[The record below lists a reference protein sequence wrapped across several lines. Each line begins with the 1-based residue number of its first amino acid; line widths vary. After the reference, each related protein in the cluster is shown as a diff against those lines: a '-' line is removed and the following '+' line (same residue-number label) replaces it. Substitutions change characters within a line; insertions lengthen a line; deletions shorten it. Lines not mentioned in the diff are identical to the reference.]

1 VDKGGPNTL
10 SDDDPVTLLLDQL
23 PASKLRSVLSVDV
36 DELPVGVA
44 IVVTDFIQRIGGR
57 ENAMLAV
64 ELLEEIEQDD

>member
-1 VDKGGPNTL
+1 M
-10 SDDDPVTLLLDQL
+10 TLLLDQL
-23 PASKLRSVLSVDV
+23 PANELRSVLSVDV
-36 DELPVGVA
+36 DELPVGAA